1 MSIDSPVVIIYGS
14 DGNPV
19 GITYDGTTYRLQVD
33 TALSPGTS
41 MLLGRTIPSNPSLI
55 VASKLLNSGLSN
67 LLVDGS
73 SSAITFKYSA
83 DASKDIRLSEI
94 RLVLVA
100 CELDFVGNHFG
111 NITTLTNGVKI
122 EVKSNGV
129 LTTLATLNVNE
140 DFLSFH
146 SPTSIVINESG
157 PKDVIAAG
165 YLLGGA
171 VVLKAGTDDY
181 LGIVIQDDLTSS
193 SFAYF
198 QATGY
203 GIKDA

>member
-1 MSIDSPVVIIYGS
+1 MSSDSPAVIVYNQ

-19 GITYDGTTYRLQVD
+19 GFILDGTTYRFQVE
-33 TALSPGTS
+33 ASLKPGTLNS
-41 MLLGRTIPSNPSLI
+41 IPSNPSLI
-55 VASKLLNSGLSN
+55 IANKLLNTGSSN

-73 SSAITFKYSA
+73 SSSKIFKYEA
-83 DASKDIRLSEI
+83 DASKDIKLTEL

-100 CELDFVGNHFG
+100 CSLDFIGTHFG
-111 NITTLTNGVKI
+111 AISTLTNGVRI
-122 EVKSNGV
+122 EVKSNGII
-129 LTTLATLNVNE
+129 TTLATLKLNE

-146 SPTSIVINESG
+146 STGAIFINESG

-181 LGIVIQDDLTSS
+181 LGIVIQDNLTSS

-203 GIKDA
+203 GVKEI